1 MVIHSIFTDKMFA
14 ELQAEM
20 QNQDI
25 SGLAELEQFWID
37 DYRQRMA
44 IRGFL
49 KDKTIGMKR
58 LSSMPDRITNTINLH
73 DGGRYTR
80 PTAINS
86 YNRGSLDSVDAW
98 WALWKEFMF
107 HTSVEVCAGGRKAKG
122 PELVCRLISSIPRSK
137 YPAITEEEQAIS
149 VPLQILCLAIL
160 DAIFVHMLNVVQPR
174 WEDVRRELCD
184 ALIANKA
191 PRVCAIIARS
201 YADMDVVFLQE
212 AAAVFATHALA
223 TPALLAKYALLS
235 PHDLDGK
242 RDQNSL
248 ILADRRRFRAATAVP
263 LTREVQA
270 AVRGAALAPG
280 DLVAVSVEDAAGRRW
295 LLASFHGDSGGL
307 ATRPAL
313 RALDAVARGLAP
325 PHALLVGIDANT
337 LSSAG
342 PGDGPQSV
350 PGLCRFLDGAGM
362 VSAWG
367 AAPPPGLRTTCTA
380 RT

>member
-1 MVIHSIFTDKMFA
+1 MEEVKKCDEGESDRASSNEVASHHANGPDGPWLSGVSTVSIKAASWNIAAINNNPFEYWITNPDPAYNELMKGVQDFIENPECDLVIHSIFTDKMFA
-14 ELQAEM
+14 ELQDEM
-20 QNQDI
+20 QSQDI

-98 WALWKEFMF
+98 WVLWKEFMF
-107 HTSVEVCAGGRKAKG
+107 HTSVEVSAGGRAPKG

-137 YPAITEEEQAIS
+137 YPAITLEEQAIS
-149 VPLQILCLAIL
+149 IPLQILCLAIL

-184 ALIANKA
+184 ALITNKA
-191 PRVCAIIARS
+191 PSVCAIIARS

-223 TPALLAKYALLS
+223 TPALRAKYALLS
-235 PHDLDGK
+235 PWDLDGK

-248 ILADRRRFRAATAVP
+248 ILADRRRFRAASSLDVTQRVIEHIGGKFLEA
-263 LTREVQA
+263 
-270 AVRGAALAPG
+270 G
-280 DLVAVSVEDAAGRRW
+280 DLLVASVEDEAGLRW
-295 LLASFHGDSGGL
+295 L
-307 ATRPAL
+307 
-313 RALDAVARGLAP
+313 
-325 PHALLVGIDANT
+325 
-337 LSSAG
+337 
-342 PGDGPQSV
+342 
-350 PGLCRFLDGAGM
+350 
-362 VSAWG
+362 
-367 AAPPPGLRTTCTA
+367 
-380 RT
+380 